1 MEQHQKAFETFLD
14 HLVSPPVIFYPDFR
28 TPFVLH
34 TDASQEGLGAVL
46 YQKQDGKMRFIG
58 YGLQLLAKTQKK
70 HLQQRTR
77 LQLTACLMTLCYGLV
92 SQQRFFMIKDGVR
105 E

>member
-1 MEQHQKAFETFLD
+1 
-14 HLVSPPVIFYPDFR
+14 
-28 TPFVLH
+28 
-34 TDASQEGLGAVL
+34 
-46 YQKQDGKMRFIG
+46 MRFIG
-58 YGLQLLAKTQKK
+58 YGSQLLAKTQKK
-70 HLQQRTR
+70 HMQQRTR